1 MIRLSVEPGAWRI
14 RRRRRLTLFR
24 YSLEK
29 VSVTLSDNLSMSTDL
44 TFVTNEPGNNLRDR
58 FNTLLT
64 DDTRHF
70 DCLVGYFYIS
80 GFHKIYLALENVDK
94 VRILVG
100 LQTDRTAY
108 ELWQRAQRD
117 GELVL
122 QSQAST
128 KQRISQDVLSE
139 LEKAPD
145 TEAIETGVHK
155 FVEAQLLSNSVFL
168 IIIIEARTKEPRLRR
183 QRRLAQSML
192 TVSIDAS
199 FGCRRPSG

>member
-1 MIRLSVEPGAWRI
+1 
-14 RRRRRLTLFR
+14 
-24 YSLEK
+24 
-29 VSVTLSDNLSMSTDL
+29 MSTDL

-58 FNTLLT
+58 FNTLLK
-64 DDTRHF
+64 DDTRFF

-80 GFHKIYLALENVDK
+80 GFHKIYPALENVDK

-100 LQTDRTAY
+100 LQTDRAAY

-145 TEAIETGVHK
+145 TQAIET
-155 FVEAQLLSNSVFL
+155 
-168 IIIIEARTKEPRLRR
+168 
-183 QRRLAQSML
+183 
-192 TVSIDAS
+192 
-199 FGCRRPSG
+199 

>member
-1 MIRLSVEPGAWRI
+1 VIRLSVEPGVWRI

-70 DCLVGYFYIS
+70 DCLAGYFYIS
-80 GFHKIYLALENVDK
+80 GFHKIYLALVNVDK

-100 LQTDRTAY
+100 CSL
-108 ELWQRAQRD
+108 RA
-117 GELVL
+117 
-122 QSQAST
+122 
-128 KQRISQDVLSE
+128 
-139 LEKAPD
+139 
-145 TEAIETGVHK
+145 
-155 FVEAQLLSNSVFL
+155 
-168 IIIIEARTKEPRLRR
+168 RLY
-183 QRRLAQSML
+183 
-192 TVSIDAS
+192 
-199 FGCRRPSG
+199 